1 MGKLLKNSRG
11 EYNYHFNW
19 MDENGHTCGFN
30 NVWATNKRE
39 AVKLAK
45 AMETKAHW
53 SLYEGGEYITVKKEV
68 LGKGHCFRMKGMYVS
83 AESMRKAN
91 AELRSAMDRLG
102 HMMSC

>member
-19 MDENGHTCGFN
+19 MDENGSYTGFN
-30 NVWATNKRE
+30 NVWASNKRE

-91 AELRSAMDRLG
+91 AELRSAMDSLG